1 MKNKRRHHLFLL
13 PKISPIVG
21 FILQKDVYTTNL
33 LYANDKF
40 PTKSL
45 RKTLPFRKPSY
56 MNKTNPD
63 SCITILHEKKP
74 KLEINDEIL
83 TNSKYLFKHKKLG
96 DKRLK
101 FPLPK
106 MKTIPLR
113 NSVLKEELC
122 KEDIKIKYL
131 KDDSNIYTNSGKKLL
146 YNSKSKKNCTSEQNN
161 NIKNKFDF
169 DFKKRNSIRLNF
181 KNYLDHKKE
190 EEEIQKYNNS
200 LKNNSSLGSN
210 NKFSMEK
217 TADDLRIDIYEI
229 NNYLKEIIF
238 KEKERKKSFYRKDFF
253 STQIYNK
260 INFK

>member
-1 MKNKRRHHLFLL
+1 MKNRRRLHLFIY

-45 RKTLPFRKPSY
+45 RKTIPFLKPSY
-56 MNKTNPD
+56 MHKTNPD
-63 SCITILHEKKP
+63 SCITILNEKRP

-83 TNSKYLFKHKKLG
+83 TNSKYPFKHKKLG
-96 DKRLK
+96 NKRLK

-113 NSVLKEELC
+113 NSILQEEIC
-122 KEDIKIKYL
+122 KEDLKIKFL
-131 KDDSNIYTNSGKKLL
+131 KDDSNIYSNSGKKLF
-146 YNSKSKKNCTSEQNN
+146 YNLTSKENSTLNQNN
-161 NIKNKFDF
+161 NKNNRDF
-169 DFKKRNSIRLNF
+169 VFKKRNSIKLNF

-190 EEEIQKYNNS
+190 EEEKQKYNNS